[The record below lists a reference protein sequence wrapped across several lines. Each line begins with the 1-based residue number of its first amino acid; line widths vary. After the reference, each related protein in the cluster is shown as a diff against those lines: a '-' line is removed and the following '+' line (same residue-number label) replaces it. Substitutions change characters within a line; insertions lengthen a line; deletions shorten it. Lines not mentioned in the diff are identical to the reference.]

1 MSSDFTSFF
10 EKQMDSIFG
19 TEPFDDY
26 MNKELTPLSHFAK
39 KDSKWIL
46 EVDLP
51 MVDKKDIKLVLST
64 QHIII
69 KARLKKTF
77 CISKRNVI
85 TEFDYFKKV
94 VSLPSGV
101 DTKKI
106 KATFRNGVLRV
117 IIPKISEGKQIQI
130 E

>member
-1 MSSDFTSFF
+1 MSSDFISFF
-10 EKQMDSIFG
+10 EKKMDSMFN
-19 TEPFDDY
+19 TESFDDHI
-26 MNKELTPLSHFAK
+26 NKELTPLSHFIK
-39 KDSKWIL
+39 RDSKWIL

-51 MVDKKDIKLVLST
+51 MVDKKNIKLLLSAHHLT
-64 QHIII
+64 I

-77 CISKRNVI
+77 CISKHNTI

-94 VSLPSGV
+94 ISLPEGA

-106 KATFRNGVLRV
+106 TATFKKGLLR
-117 IIPKISEGKQIQI
+117 ITIPKISEGKQIPI